1 MKHESFPKPSFGK
14 PTCLS
19 FISWIN
25 RMKKILRKIVF
36 TCAVLVM
43 GSAISIFAT
52 TIFAMK
58 ICYSNDYLL
67 DIVGVT
73 PKATNQTSVIQQ

>member
-1 MKHESFPKPSFGK
+1 MKHESFPKPFLEK
-14 PTCLS
+14 TACLS
-19 FISWIN
+19 FMSWIN

-36 TCAVLVM
+36 ICTVLVM
-43 GSAISIFAT
+43 GSAIFIFAT
-52 TIFAMK
+52 TIFAIK

-73 PKATNQTSVIQQ
+73 PKVTYQISVIQQ

>member
-1 MKHESFPKPSFGK
+1 MKREAFSKPSFQK
-14 PTCLS
+14 TTFLS
-19 FISWIN
+19 FISWVN

-36 TCAVLVM
+36 ICAVLVM

-58 ICYSNDYLL
+58 ICYSNDYFL

-73 PKATNQTSVIQQ
+73 PNTTYQTSVIQQ